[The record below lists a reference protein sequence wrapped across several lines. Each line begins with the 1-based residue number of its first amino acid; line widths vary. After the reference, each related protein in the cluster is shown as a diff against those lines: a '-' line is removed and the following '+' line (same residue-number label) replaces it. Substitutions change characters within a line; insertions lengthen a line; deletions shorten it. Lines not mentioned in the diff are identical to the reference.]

1 MPRHV
6 IFVAPTPTE
15 AAMRFARA
23 LAALD
28 DVRVLAVVRTPPPDA
43 ARYYHDLA
51 RVDDPTDVGD
61 VLAAVA
67 LLRRRYGQPD
77 RIVGVQEELMVP
89 LAAAREHFD
98 VPGTRPRTAVLFR
111 DKARMKDALRAAGL
125 PVARHRLVTSL
136 RDAADF
142 AEAVGFPIVLK
153 PPAGVG
159 ARDTFRVSSPEALR
173 RAVAGAGV
181 GLANPVLAEE
191 MLVGREHSLETITV
205 GAEPRVWSCSNYL
218 PGCLEVLE
226 TPWIQWACVLPRSLD
241 APVYERARAMG
252 FAAVRALGLED
263 GMTPME
269 WFERA
274 DGSLAIGEIAARP
287 PGPQLCQMTGLVH
300 GVDPYRAWARAAVDG
315 ELDAP
320 WERKH
325 AAGCAFVRGAGRGRV
340 TAVTGVRETAA
351 ALGDA
356 LVEAKLPAIGARK
369 HEGYE
374 GDGYVVVR
382 HASTEGVRALIT
394 TVVETLKVHYEG

>member
-6 IFVAPTPTE
+6 VFVAPTPTE

-28 DVRVLAVVRTPPPDA
+28 DVRVLGVVRTPPPDA

-51 RVDDPTDVGD
+51 RVDDPTDVRD
-61 VLAAVA
+61 ILAAVE
-67 LLRRRYGQPD
+67 LLQRRYGRPD

-98 VPGTRPRTAVLFR
+98 VPGTRPHTALLFR

-125 PVARHRLVTSL
+125 PVARHRLVTSP
-136 RDAADF
+136 RDADEF
-142 AEAVGFPIVLK
+142 AAEVGFPLILK

-159 ARDTFRVSSPEALR
+159 ARDTFRVTSRDALR
-173 RAVAGAGV
+173 RAVARVSPAR
-181 GLANPVLAEE
+181 PVLAEE

-205 GAEPRVWSCSNYL
+205 GGEPRVWSCSNYL

-226 TPWIQWACVLPRSLD
+226 TPWIQWACVLPRALD
-241 APVYERARAMG
+241 APVYRRARDLG

-263 GMTPME
+263 GMTHME

-300 GVDPYRAWARAAVDG
+300 GIDPYRAWARAAVDG

-320 WERKH
+320 WERRY
-325 AAGCAFVRGAGRGRV
+325 AAGCAFVRGVGRGRV
-340 TAVTGVRETAA
+340 TAVTGVRATAA
-351 ALGDA
+351 ALGGA
-356 LVEAKLPAIGARK
+356 LVEAKLPTIGAMK

-382 HASTEGVRALIT
+382 HASTAGVRALIT
-394 TVVETLKVHYEG
+394 AVVETLKVHYEA